1 MGGNVGFLRRLS
13 QNRQRRRPMPFRP
26 YVVKTA
32 DVVFFR
38 ESRTGYNILVV
49 IMAEMCKTLQHCAHC
64 TLKNGPAD
72 AQLL

>member
-1 MGGNVGFLRRLS
+1 MQLPYTGVCVPCVRKTGS
-13 QNRQRRRPMPFRP
+13 TSMPFRP

-38 ESRTGYNILVV
+38 ESRTGYNILAV
-49 IMAEMCKTLQHCAHC
+49 IMAEMCKTLQHCAHG

-72 AQLL
+72 TQLL